1 MRKTQWLYGLLVFV
15 GGLAGGLVSGG
26 LGHASN
32 AGAASDAA
40 KVATAGAPRIVTAT
54 EFVLADA
61 AGKPRAR
68 MSVSKDGEATLAM
81 YDRDTHL
88 RAEMLVSSQGV
99 PSVALYDSSNK
110 LRIALD
116 ISTDGIPTVRLMDK
130 DSIPR
135 ALLGVDGDGEPGLN
149 FYAKDGKL
157 MRELP

>member
-1 MRKTQWLYGLLVFV
+1 MRKTQWLYGLLVFA

-26 LGHASN
+26 LGHATN

-40 KVATAGAPRIVTAT
+40 KIATAGTQRIVTAS

-61 AGKPRAR
+61 TGKPRAR
-68 MSVSKDGEATLAM
+68 MSVDKDGDAVLAM
-81 YDRDTHL
+81 YDRDAHL

-99 PSVALYDSSNK
+99 PSVQLYDTSNK
-110 LRIALD
+110 LRLSLD
-116 ISTDGIPTVRLMDK
+116 VSTDGIPTVRLMDK
-130 DSIPR
+130 DSTPR
-135 ALLGVDGDGEPGLN
+135 ALFGVDGDGEPGLN